1 MKTVKSPEKPK
12 NFKDS
17 YKLVMS
23 ENETLN
29 TEDPNTQKTNFNF
42 KMNLPV
48 NLNFASPVLR

>member
-12 NFKDS
+12 NFKYS

-29 TEDPNTQKTNFNF
+29 TEDQNTQKTNFNF